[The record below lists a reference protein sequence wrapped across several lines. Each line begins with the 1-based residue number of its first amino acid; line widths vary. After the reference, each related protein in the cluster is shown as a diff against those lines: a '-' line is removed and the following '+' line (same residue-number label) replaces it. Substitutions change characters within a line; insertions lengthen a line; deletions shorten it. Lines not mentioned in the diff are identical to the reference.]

1 MVDKKRK
8 SKSESIKAVGKNRVA
23 ERYRLEL
30 PSLLWELGKAREHA
44 LPAETSDISRSG
56 LFLRGSVSMRPGSMI
71 SFEVQ
76 LPPVGDQ
83 PGGRMVGQATIV
95 RQEKSGTG
103 RTGIGAVIHQCEVWP
118 AKHLAVRRAT
128 TQRGLPGGQRGSLGG
143 LPRGGLARFG
153 DKSSVQP
160 RSGKE
165 RRAAERRKLAVARSR
180 KAAALK
186 AERRGENRRSSATR
200 RKG

>member
-128 TQRGLPGGQRGSLGG
+128 TQRGLPGGHRGSLGG
-143 LPRGGLARFG
+143 LPRGGAWHDLVISRVCNRAPAR
-153 DKSSVQP
+153 S
-160 RSGKE
+160 
-165 RRAAERRKLAVARSR
+165 VARRNAASWRSR
-180 KAAALK
+180 APAKPLP
-186 AERRGENRRSSATR
+186 
-200 RKG
+200 